1 VVVEENITKK
11 GEKKRKTPT
20 TIGPS
25 GSLTHSNYDFFFED
39 KTHDE
44 YVYASEDSHMW
55 SLPGWRELSDL
66 TQLIRGLHFHVT
78 PSQKRA

>member
-1 VVVEENITKK
+1 VVEEKINNKTD
-11 GEKKRKTPT
+11 GRKRKTPT

-25 GSLTHSNYDFFFED
+25 GLLTHSNYDLFFED

-55 SLPGWRELSDL
+55 SLAGGDYQTSHNS
-66 TQLIRGLHFHVT
+66 RGLHFHAT